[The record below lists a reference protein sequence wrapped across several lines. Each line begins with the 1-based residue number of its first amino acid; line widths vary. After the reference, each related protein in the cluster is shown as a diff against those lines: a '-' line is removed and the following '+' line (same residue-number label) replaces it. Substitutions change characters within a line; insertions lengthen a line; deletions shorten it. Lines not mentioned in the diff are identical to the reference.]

1 MAAHAICFDVYYW
14 KQPTTMA
21 ALPPKAL
28 ANTRPPLACNSKNV
42 KFLLP
47 LQDFGKVSSR
57 IGEGE
62 GEMNISATLTSD
74 MVNNV
79 PFLHAPQ
86 DSLNYD

>member
-1 MAAHAICFDVYYW
+1 MTPWVQDYTCCLYLIELGQNLVNITNYDKPIATF
-14 KQPTTMA
+14 K
-21 ALPPKAL
+21 
-28 ANTRPPLACNSKNV
+28 ACNSTNV

-62 GEMNISATLTSD
+62 GEMNVSATLTSD

-79 PFLHAPQ
+79 PFLHAP
-86 DSLNYD
+86 

>member
-1 MAAHAICFDVYYW
+1 MTSGAQSYTCCLYLIKFCQNLVSITKYDKPIGMF
-14 KQPTTMA
+14 
-21 ALPPKAL
+21 KAS
-28 ANTRPPLACNSKNV
+28 NSTNV

-79 PFLHAPQ
+79 PFLHAP
-86 DSLNYD
+86 

>member
-1 MAAHAICFDVYYW
+1 MF
-14 KQPTTMA
+14 K
-21 ALPPKAL
+21 
-28 ANTRPPLACNSKNV
+28 ACNSTNV

-62 GEMNISATLTSD
+62 GEMNVSATLTSD

-79 PFLHAPQ
+79 PFLHAP
-86 DSLNYD
+86 

>member
-1 MAAHAICFDVYYW
+1 MTSWVLDYTYFLYLIELGQNIVNLTKYDKPIPMF
-14 KQPTTMA
+14 
-21 ALPPKAL
+21 KAS
-28 ANTRPPLACNSKNV
+28 NSTNV

-62 GEMNISATLTSD
+62 GEMNVSATLTSD

-79 PFLHAPQ
+79 PFLHAP
-86 DSLNYD
+86 

>member
-1 MAAHAICFDVYYW
+1 MSDLLHICLYLIKLSQNLVNITKYD
-14 KQPTTMA
+14 K
-21 ALPPKAL
+21 K
-28 ANTRPPLACNSKNV
+28 ACNSTNV

-62 GEMNISATLTSD
+62 GEMNVSATLTSD

-79 PFLHAPQ
+79 PFLHAP
-86 DSLNYD
+86 